1 MRLNILEVKNLTKTF
16 VGICALEN
24 VSFDIGENSIVGLIG
39 PNGAGK
45 TTLINCLS
53 KFYHLTR
60 GKIVFKGEDI
70 TKLKSFQ
77 VCSKGMVRTFQLT
90 SLFETESA
98 LGNVLIGQHIHV
110 KRNLCNVLTYTNR
123 EQEKL
128 ARNAAIEKLEFVG
141 MASLA
146 DKPVSEISHFGR
158 KSLAIAIA
166 LATQPKMLL
175 IDEPVAGLDNE
186 ETTKVLDLIRSI
198 RASGVSVLLIEHN
211 VKAVMSL
218 CDKVIVLNFGS
229 KIAEGTPSE
238 IVNNKEVQK
247 SYLGYA

>member
-1 MRLNILEVKNLTKTF
+1 LNILEVKNLTKTF
-16 VGICALEN
+16 VGICALED
-24 VSFDIGENSIVGLIG
+24 VSFNIGENSIVGLIG

-70 TKLKSFQ
+70 TKLKTFQ
-77 VCSKGMVRTFQLT
+77 VCSKGIVRTFQLT

-98 LGNVLIGQHIHV
+98 LGNVLIGQHIHI
-110 KRNLCNVLTYTNR
+110 KRNLWHVLTYTNR
-123 EQEKL
+123 EQENSV
-128 ARNAAIEKLEFVG
+128 RNAAIEKLEFVG
-141 MASLA
+141 LAGFA

-158 KSLAIAIA
+158 KVLSIAIA

-186 ETTKVLDLIRSI
+186 ETTKVLDLISSI

-211 VKAVMSL
+211 VKAIMSL
-218 CDKVIVLNFGS
+218 CDKVIVLNFGR